1 MIDNKTIREYTILNK
16 IVNGGTHT
24 GYETKTAS
32 GSIASFETN
41 TDKNLIECK
50 TSITPIQDTGIP
62 SPNNP
67 LPISGH
73 TGLTITRTGANI
85 FGGSVLKDGIVA
97 SMPSATVDLI
107 NKTVTFSS
115 SATVNQR
122 ITDGYVSGKFKENT
136 QYTFILAL
144 EKTSGVGSNLRIYY
158 TDGTYTAVPNI
169 STPDTKEIKTV
180 VSTSGKTVNYLSKTN
195 QAGSTVVYYDES
207 GIFEGDLTAQDFEPY
222 TATTYPVSWSEQGT
236 VYGGDIDIIT
246 GIGKSKLGF
255 ITFDGSEDWDLYY
268 PQDGFA
274 ISIPDMKI
282 GSAMDGYCN
291 ILPVIKTSSQF
302 GVRLGGSINDNKIYC
317 CRIVGAI
324 EGVTNVDTW
333 KAFLSENNLTI
344 CYPLAT
350 EEDIS
355 IDPETISTIN
365 GINNIWSDTGDME
378 VKYLYEVEVIT
389 SGVMKYLPFFYDF
402 KGRRKDL

>member
-16 IVNGGTHT
+16 VINGGTHT
-24 GYETKTAS
+24 DYETRTAS
-32 GSIASFETN
+32 GPIASFETN

-73 TGLTITRTGANI
+73 TGLTVTRTGKNLFDADL
-85 FGGSVLKDGIVA
+85 LKDQVGWNTFEIKLSPNTTYTMSTNCNVDELPLYFTRTGLSPGSGTIVT
-97 SMPSATVDLI
+97 SEHSTTLTTQSDGLVRI
-107 NKTVTFSS
+107 Q
-115 SATVNQR
+115 QR
-122 ITDGYVSGKFKENT
+122 RVSGDDSFSNYHWQIEAGNT
-136 QYTFILAL
+136 A
-144 EKTSGVGSNLRIYY
+144 
-158 TDGTYTAVPNI
+158 TA
-169 STPDTKEIKTV
+169 
-180 VSTSGKTVNYLSKTN
+180 Y
-195 QAGSTVVYYDES
+195 
-207 GIFEGDLTAQDFEPY
+207 EPY
-222 TATTYPVSWSEQGT
+222 TATTYPISWSEHGT
-236 VYGGDIDIIT
+236 VYGGDIDLIT

-378 VKYLYEVEVIT
+378 VKYLYEVEVTT